1 MPSMK
6 TPDLKAGA
14 TSEVEPGARSE
25 FPLPVISD
33 RTPSSMD
40 RPMWRSIE
48 EKNGDAALLEA
59 RQDEFP
65 KGAGVLNNVDRR
77 SFLQLLGGS
86 LAVAGASACW
96 RPPEEKIF
104 PYTRAPEDVTP
115 GVPRNYASAFTT
127 LGGYA
132 TGVVVE
138 SYDGRPIKVEGNELH
153 PASGGATG
161 PFEQAEVHRIY
172 DPQRSR
178 QLSRKNVPQGWAGF
192 LTDVSDLTA
201 RFQAD
206 GGAKLRFL
214 VGPNTSPTVADLRSR
229 IQQKFPKARFYAWSP
244 VSTEASRQGAQT
256 AFGQPLDAQ
265 YDLTN
270 AQIIL
275 SLDSDFLYWDPDRLR
290 LASQFADKRVP
301 ENGMNRLY
309 VAESTLT
316 VTGTNADHRLPV
328 RSADV
333 VNVARALAQAL
344 AGTASEL
351 APFGGAQGL
360 SDRAQKWVQAV
371 AQDLANHKGR
381 SVVMAGFRQPAEV
394 HALAHAINAALGNL
408 GQTVRFVQ
416 PVTTDVA
423 EGAGSLRQLVEEI
436 KSGAVDTLVID
447 AWNPAYAAPSDIDF
461 AGALKQVPNS
471 IYFHYYVDETAKLA
485 NWLVPAAHDLET
497 WGDSRGPNGTAS
509 IVQPLIAPLFNGVA
523 PVSLYAA
530 IAGVGDQPP
539 HDLVKAYWRGQAGGN
554 PVTFEADWQKW
565 LADGVIPATAAQPT
579 EATVNYGAVSQAL
592 QAAKPAAG
600 ELELNFVPS
609 YALYDGRYSNNAW
622 LQELPDPATKVTWD
636 NPLVVGPKLAK
647 QLGIE
652 RGDLVTITVGE
663 RTLDA
668 AVFVLPGQADNTATL
683 ALGYGREATAEQVA
697 RGVGFNSYTLR
708 TSGAPWFVGGA
719 TIAKTGRSYPLAVTQ
734 DHWAMENEA
743 DPSLGRR
750 DIALMAGVAEHEA
763 MLERV
768 HVNRETPLVP
778 IQEPVDYAN
787 GYKWGMTI
795 DMSRCI
801 SCNACVVACQ
811 AENNIPVVGKDQV
824 IRAREMHWIMI
835 DRYFVGYESDDPHD
849 VEVAPQPR
857 MCVHCETAPCEYVCP
872 VNATVHSD
880 EGLNEMVYNRCIGTR
895 YCSNNCPY
903 KVRRFNYLHWNA
915 DQTPT
920 QKMRMNPEVTVRA
933 RGVMEKCTYCVQRIE
948 RVRINTRVQ
957 GREIKDGDIKTACQT
972 ACPTNTIVFGNLND
986 KSSRV
991 AKLHADERRYDL
1003 LYSLG
1008 TRPRTGHLVRIK
1020 NYNPALV
1027 VTKAGGN
1034 AEHH

>member
-14 TSEVEPGARSE
+14 TSEVESGAARNE

-33 RTPSSMD
+33 KTASSMD
-40 RPMWRSIE
+40 RPMWRSLE
-48 EKNGDAALLEA
+48 EKNGDPALLEA

-65 KGAGVLNNVDRR
+65 KGAGVLSNVDRR

-86 LAVAGASACW
+86 LAVAGATACW

-138 SYDGRPIKVEGNELH
+138 SYDARPIKIEGNELH

-161 PFEQAEVHRIY
+161 PFEQAEIFRLY

-178 QLSRKNVPQGWAGF
+178 TLARKNVAQGWAGF
-192 LTDVSDLTA
+192 LTSVSDLTA
-201 RFQAD
+201 RLQTD

-214 VGPNTSPTVADLRSR
+214 VGPNTSPTIADLRGR
-229 IQQKFPKARFYAWSP
+229 IQQKFPNAKFYAWSP
-244 VSTEASRQGAQT
+244 VSNEAARQGAQT
-256 AFGQPLDAQ
+256 AFGQQLDAQ

-275 SLDSDFLYWDPDRLR
+275 SLDSDFLYWDPERLR
-290 LASQFADKRVP
+290 LASQFAHKRVP

-309 VAESTLT
+309 VAESTFT

-333 VNVARALAQAL
+333 LNVARALAQAL
-344 AGTASEL
+344 AGTAPEL
-351 APFGGAQGL
+351 GQFGGAQGL
-360 SDRAQKWVQAV
+360 SDKAQKWVQAV
-371 AQDLANHKGR
+371 AQDLANHRGR
-381 SVVMAGFRQPAEV
+381 SVVMAGFRQPPAV
-394 HALAHAINAALGNL
+394 HALVNAINAALGNV
-408 GQTVRFVQ
+408 GQTVQFLQ

-423 EGAGSLRQLVEEI
+423 DGVGSLRQLVDEMNAG
-436 KSGAVDTLVID
+436 KVDTLVID
-447 AWNPAYAAPSDIDF
+447 AWNPVYTAPADIDF
-461 AGALKQVPNS
+461 AGALQKVPNS
-471 IYFHYYVDETAKLA
+471 LYFHYFVDETAKVA
-485 NWLVPAAHDLET
+485 NWLVPAAHELES
-497 WGDSRGPNGTAS
+497 WGDTRAPNGTAS
-509 IVQPLIAPLFNGVA
+509 LIQPLIAPMFNGVA
-523 PVSLYAA
+523 HVSLYAA
-530 IAGVGDQPP
+530 LAGVGDQSP
-539 HDLVKAYWRGQAGGN
+539 HDLVKAYWRGQTGGD
-554 PVTFEADWQKW
+554 PLTFEAGWQKW
-565 LADGVIPATAAQPT
+565 LADGVIPATGAQPT
-579 EATVNYGAVSQAL
+579 QATVNFGAVSQAV
-592 QAAKPAAG
+592 QAVQPAAG
-600 ELELNFVPS
+600 ELELNFIPS
-609 YALYDGRYSNNAW
+609 YAVYDGRYSNNAW

-636 NPLVVGPKLAK
+636 NPLLVGPKLAK
-647 QLGIE
+647 QLGVE
-652 RGDLVTITVGE
+652 RGDLVTITVGD

-668 AVFVLPGQADNTATL
+668 AVYVLPGQAENTATL
-683 ALGYGREATAEQVA
+683 ALGYGRATTAEQVA
-697 RGVGFNSYTLR
+697 RGVGFNSYQLR
-708 TSGAPWFVGGA
+708 TSNTPWFVGGA
-719 TIAKTGRSYPLAVTQ
+719 KVAKTGRTYPLAITQ
-734 DHWAMENEA
+734 DHWTMENEE
-743 DPSLGRR
+743 DQGLGRR
-750 DIALMAGVAEHEA
+750 DIALMAGVNEHEA
-763 MLERV
+763 MLARV
-768 HVNRETPLVP
+768 HATRDTPLFP
-778 IQEPVDYAN
+778 IQEPVDYSN

-801 SCNACVVACQ
+801 SCNACVIACQ

-824 IRAREMHWIMI
+824 IRAREMHWLMI
-835 DRYFVGYESDDPHD
+835 DRYFVGDEENP
-849 VEVAPQPR
+849 EVAPQPR

-915 DQTPT
+915 DRTPT
-920 QKMRMNPEVTVRA
+920 QKMQMNPEVTVRA

-948 RVRINTRVQ
+948 RVRINTRIQ
-957 GREIKDGDIKTACQT
+957 GRDIQDGDIRTACQT

-986 KSSRV
+986 RNSKV

-1027 VTKAGGN
+1027 TPKAGGN